1 MGDWALRVFD
11 QNDDR
16 ESGKVLGWNMVL
28 WGSSIDP
35 LKATK
40 YVEPVVTDI
49 LPPPPAPHRPIVDD
63 PASTSSTQY
72 AKPTDHLPPSHLPP
86 TQGDAPD
93 SGGDKQPPPPSIE
106 DGDPSMMKSSQK
118 WFFMSIGA
126 FLGLMAALG
135 LYLWRRRVARTRLN
149 EYTSLATA
157 DDIRMDTVVD
167 SPAQNGL
174 RSGRNLPEPHRLSLD
189 SLGEHPL
196 IESSGAR
203 KERIHTPFLDD
214 DEMSPL
220 TFRPGP
226 GERPSHPLSLAE
238 VSHSVNRSVE
248 QVDEN
253 SPWFVVK

>member
-63 PASTSSTQY
+63 PTSTSSTQY
-72 AKPTDHLPPSHLPP
+72 AKPTDRLPPSHLPP

-93 SGGDKQPPPPSIE
+93 SGSDKEPPPPSVE
-106 DGDPSMMKSSQK
+106 DGDPSMKSSQK

-126 FLGLMAALG
+126 FLGLMAAFG

-157 DDIRMDTVVD
+157 DDISMDPVVD
-167 SPAQNGL
+167 SPARNGP
-174 RSGRNLPEPHRLSLD
+174 RSGRNLPELRRLSLD

-203 KERIHTPFLDD
+203 KERIHSPFLDD
-214 DEMSPL
+214 DELSPL

-248 QVDEN
+248 QVDEP